1 MKKTD
6 LKKRISTSIVL
17 IFSIFLIFN
26 SLYLMTLALLIF
38 GVLSIIEF
46 LNLSKKIFK
55 KKIYYFL
62 TNLSFITF
70 IFIFSFFF
78 FVFYNFQ
85 QSKFILLA
93 LLIGCAASDI
103 GGYIFGK
110 IFKGPK
116 LTKISPN
123 KTISGAIGSFI
134 CSCTLFSSLI
144 YYETNVFSFTIVLIG
159 LMTSLFCQIGDLFFS
174 YLKRKA
180 NVKDTGNFLPGH
192 GGILDRLD
200 GIYFGTPLGFLTL
213 ILLF

>member
-1 MKKTD
+1 MKKKD
-6 LKKRISTSIVL
+6 LKKRIIT
-17 IFSIFLIFN
+17 SIFLIFSIILIFN
-26 SLYLMTLALLIF
+26 SMYFMTLSLIIF
-38 GVLSIIEF
+38 GVLSIMEF
-46 LNLSKKIFK
+46 FNLSKKIFN
-55 KKIYYFL
+55 KKIYFFL

-70 IFIFSFFF
+70 IAFFSFFF
-78 FVFYNFQ
+78 FLFYNFQ
-85 QSKFILLA
+85 QTKFILLA

-123 KTISGAIGSFI
+123 KTISGVIGSFI
-134 CSCTLFSSLI
+134 FSCTLFSSLI
-144 YYETNVFSFTIVLIG
+144 YYESNVFNFTIVIIG

-180 NVKDTGNFLPGH
+180 DIKDTGNFLPGH

-200 GIYFGTPLGFLTL
+200 GIFFGVPLGFLTL